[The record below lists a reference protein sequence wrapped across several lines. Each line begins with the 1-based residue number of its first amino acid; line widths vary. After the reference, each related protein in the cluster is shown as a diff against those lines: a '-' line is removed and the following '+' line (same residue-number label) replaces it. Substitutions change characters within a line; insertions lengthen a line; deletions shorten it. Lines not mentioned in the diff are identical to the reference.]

1 MPATIKHYTTSI
13 SRTGQD
19 YADLHNWIDDAEKK
33 YERHDFKKIWLY
45 GPEIAAKYGE
55 EGVQEYI
62 EHLRE
67 DMENKISKL
76 VPGQKEIL
84 KEAFIYF
91 GIIS

>member
-1 MPATIKHYTTSI
+1 MPPTTHHYVTSI
-13 SRTGQD
+13 RRTGKD

-33 YERHDFKKIWLY
+33 YERHDFKKIWAF
-45 GPEIAAKYGE
+45 GAVISAQFGE

-76 VPGQKEIL
+76 VPEHKATL
-84 KEAFIYF
+84 KDAFIYF
-91 GIIS
+91 GISS